1 MQTGSRTRE
10 ALNTPERIYQRLL
23 ALQPS
28 LLLLPS
34 SAAGR
39 LAGAAM
45 DDDGALARMSHEGT
59 SAWTK
64 STTWCI
70 MRTSRHERYKVV
82 GEVIIVYSL
91 IQPPAMRP
99 THRSTDTHKRR
110 YAFWVRF
117 KIAQTYPKKQ
127 SDGYIFIKYAFY
139 LIKNT
144 LLFIH

>member
-1 MQTGSRTRE
+1 
-10 ALNTPERIYQRLL
+10 
-23 ALQPS
+23 
-28 LLLLPS
+28 
-34 SAAGR
+34 
-39 LAGAAM
+39 
-45 DDDGALARMSHEGT
+45 
-59 SAWTK
+59 
-64 STTWCI
+64 
-70 MRTSRHERYKVV
+70 
-82 GEVIIVYSL
+82 
-91 IQPPAMRP
+91 MRP